1 MACARRFF
9 FPLVLTA
16 LRPVS
21 TRGPGVRVVGEK
33 QKQRQS
39 GSTSKRCPF
48 SSPRARIRAGVHEK
62 VLSRALSGTNEGAPL
77 RHSTVHTQTHAR
89 IYRDTR
95 VHSLKYIDA
104 HTERRE
110 TRGGNLCRAQQAPDL
125 WELFGPRA
133 SHDTLR
139 LLAGCV
145 RAAGFTR
152 ASLPL
157 SVPSVPVADTL
168 LPVADTLLPVKSPQ
182 IARKGHHDGTVGGRD
197 W

>member
-9 FPLVLTA
+9 FPLVLSA

-21 TRGPGVRVVGEK
+21 TRGLGVRVVGEK

-139 LLAGCV
+139 LLAACA

-157 SVPSVPVADTL
+157 SVPSVPVVDTL
-168 LPVADTLLPVKSPQ
+168 FPAKSPQ
-182 IARKGHHDGTVGGRD
+182 IARKGHRDGTVGGRD
-197 W
+197 R